1 MKSHI
6 KSLKHR
12 NYEFLNT
19 FNTERK
25 YVSLTMLHLM
35 NGIYT
40 TNDYMKWVKIP
51 EKNGLQFPANN
62 YVNLKGM
69 SLLTNKFQEVL
80 FRNLFPS

>member
-1 MKSHI
+1 
-6 KSLKHR
+6 
-12 NYEFLNT
+12 
-19 FNTERK
+19 
-25 YVSLTMLHLM
+25 M